1 MKKRKNADVNYN
13 LISVEE
19 SPVTTSKEQPLELKY
34 DDSQTVKIKT
44 IKPDS
49 QKKKLV
55 KKVIP
60 VIYRNASQLGLD
72 PIAGA
77 VEILDGVVG
86 ETGAMLVV
94 GEVKEKIEN
103 HFDVDIDGNQQKKA
117 RKAEKKKNRK
127 QK

>member
-60 VIYRNASQLGLD
+60 SDVSLLNNLPFKFSLYRFKHSS
-72 PIAGA
+72 
-77 VEILDGVVG
+77 
-86 ETGAMLVV
+86 
-94 GEVKEKIEN
+94 
-103 HFDVDIDGNQQKKA
+103 
-117 RKAEKKKNRK
+117 
-127 QK
+127 